1 MNRSERSPSL
11 LDGARGEQRGSG
23 IGRAGVNRWWKVTP
37 LLAVTLGIACN
48 TKGNENL
55 DEAASAPI
63 APTPGPQPTFTTTAS
78 LERPPP
84 PISGGTLA
92 VGGDGRTAVAAD
104 PDRDSIYVVDI
115 AARAVRHAIQLA
127 EGSEP
132 GRVTIDTK
140 GRAHVALR
148 STGKIATVDLA
159 TGALTERS
167 ICVAPR
173 GLAYDADADT
183 LHVACAE
190 GFLVSIPLDGGDI
203 RRIGLDR
210 DIRDV
215 MLTKNKIL
223 VSRFRQADVIELTR
237 AGDVQGKS
245 SRHGGNLGWRIA
257 RAPDPPEDDQSSP
270 VPPEEEEP
278 AIISQQ
284 PTDPSPTPGAVG
296 YYGSGAT
303 DACAAPTITA
313 TRLDIPGRP
322 TVLIPPAVLPVDLA
336 TNGREYAIV
345 AAGNAHTPELPQ
357 IFVHRVPP
365 RASSSGDFSPGRFGT
380 NLDCTQMA
388 KGFLPGQAI
397 AAAYDGD
404 DQLIVQSR
412 EPAALYIMTP
422 DRQRVFK
429 EIKLSDVSREDTGHA
444 IFHSNSGGFLAC
456 ASCHAEGGEDGRTW
470 RFIEGDRRT
479 PSMRGT
485 IAHTEPFHWDGTVKD
500 MRHLVDHVFS
510 TRMSGPTVEDVQ
522 VETLKTWLFKIPAP
536 PKIVQDAAKVERGQV
551 LFNQRGC
558 ASCHSGAALTNNET
572 RDVGTGGAFQVPSLV
587 GVAWRAPFIHNG
599 CAKTLLDR
607 FDGTCGG
614 DKHGDITGLTTA
626 QIADLS
632 AYLESL

>member
-1 MNRSERSPSL
+1 M
-11 LDGARGEQRGSG
+11 
-23 IGRAGVNRWWKVTP
+23 NRWWKVTP
-37 LLAVTLGIACN
+37 LLAVALAIACN
-48 TKGNENL
+48 TKGNENFE
-55 DEAASAPI
+55 EAASAPI
-63 APTPGPQPTFTTTAS
+63 APTPGPQPTFKTTQS
-78 LERPPP
+78 LTSSPP

-92 VGGDGRTAVAAD
+92 MANDGHTAVAAD
-104 PDRDSIYVVDI
+104 SDRDRIYVVDI
-115 AARAVRHAIQLA
+115 PSRTVKHSIKLA
-127 EGSEP
+127 DGSEP
-132 GRVTIDTK
+132 GRVAIDTK

-148 STGKIATVDLA
+148 SSGNIATVDLA
-159 TGALTERS
+159 TGAFSERRV
-167 ICVAPR
+167 CVAPR
-173 GLAYDADADT
+173 GIAYDDVADT
-183 LHVACAE
+183 LHIACAE
-190 GFLVSIPLDGGDI
+190 GFLVSMPLSGDGGDI

-215 MLTKNKIL
+215 MLTRNKIL
-223 VSRFRQADVIELTR
+223 VSRFRQADVVELTR
-237 AGDVQGKS
+237 AGEVKGKS
-245 SRHGGNLGWRIA
+245 STRGGNLGWRIA
-257 RAPDPPEDDQSSP
+257 RAPSPPPEDQQTTP
-270 VPPEEEEP
+270 TPPEESEEP
-278 AIISQQ
+278 AMISQQ

-303 DACAAPTITA
+303 DACSAPTITA
-313 TRLDIPGRP
+313 TRLDIPGQP
-322 TVLIPPAVLPVDLA
+322 SILIPPAVLPVDLA

-345 AAGNAHTPELPQ
+345 AAGNGHTSELPQ
-357 IFVHRVPP
+357 IFVHRVRPQ
-365 RASSSGDFSPGRFGT
+365 ATSSSSSSSGTGFGPGGRFVT
-380 NLDCTQMA
+380 NFDCTQMA

-412 EPAALYIMTP
+412 EPAALYIMSP

-429 EIKLSDVSREDTGHA
+429 EITLSDESREDTGHA

-485 IAHTEPFHWDGTVKD
+485 VAHTEPFHWDGTVKD

-510 TRMSGPTVEDVQ
+510 TRMSGPKVEDKQ

-536 PKIVQDAAKVERGQV
+536 PKLEKDPVAVQRGQT

-558 ASCHSGAALTNNET
+558 ASCHAGAALTNNET

-599 CAKTLLDR
+599 CAKTMKDR
-607 FDGTCGG
+607 FDGSCGG
-614 DKHGDITGLTTA
+614 DKHGDIAGLSA
-626 QIADLS
+626 SQIDDLS
-632 AYLESL
+632 AYVESL

>member
-1 MNRSERSPSL
+1 MY
-11 LDGARGEQRGSG
+11 
-23 IGRAGVNRWWKVTP
+23 RWWKVTP

-48 TKGNENL
+48 TKGNENFDDGL
-55 DEAASAPI
+55 SAPI

-78 LERPPP
+78 LSASPP

-92 VGGDGRTAVAAD
+92 VASDGRTVVAAD
-104 PDRDSIYVVDI
+104 SDRDSIYVVDI
-115 AARAVRHAIQLA
+115 PARAVKHTIKLA

-132 GRVTIDTK
+132 GRVAIDAK

-148 STGKIATVDLA
+148 SSGKLASVDLA
-159 TGALTERS
+159 TGALTERA
-167 ICVAPR
+167 ICAAPR
-173 GLAYDADADT
+173 GVAYDSELDT
-183 LHVACAE
+183 VHVACAE
-190 GFLVSIPLDGGDI
+190 GFLVSVPLAGGEV

-215 MLTKNKIL
+215 MLTKNKLL
-223 VSRFRQADVIELTR
+223 VSRFRQADVIELSR
-237 AGDVQGKS
+237 AGEVIGKS
-245 SRHGGNLGWRIA
+245 STRGGNLGWRIA
-257 RAPDPPEDDQSSP
+257 RAPAPPPEDEQTEP
-270 VPPEEEEP
+270 TPPDNDDEP

-284 PTDPSPTPGAVG
+284 PTDPSPTPGGVG

-303 DACAAPTITA
+303 DACSAPTITA
-313 TRLDIPGRP
+313 TRLDIPGQP
-322 TVLIPPAVLPVDLA
+322 SIFIPPAVLPVDLA

-345 AAGNAHTPELPQ
+345 AAGNGHTAELPQ
-357 IFVHRVPP
+357 VFVHRVRP
-365 RASSSGDFSPGRFGT
+365 AAMSSSSSSSSSGGFTPGGRFGS
-380 NLDCTQMA
+380 NYDCTQMA

-397 AAAYDGD
+397 AAVYDGD

-456 ASCHAEGGEDGRTW
+456 ASCHAEGGEDGHTW

-510 TRMSGPTVEDVQ
+510 TRMSGPNVEDAQ

-536 PKIVQDAAKVERGQV
+536 PKVAKDAVAVERGHA

-587 GVAWRAPFIHNG
+587 GVAWRAPFLHNG
-599 CAKTLLDR
+599 CAKTLRDR
-607 FDGTCGG
+607 FDGSCGG
-614 DKHGDITGLTTA
+614 DKHGDITGLTSA
-626 QIADLS
+626 QIDDLS
-632 AYLESL
+632 TYLESL